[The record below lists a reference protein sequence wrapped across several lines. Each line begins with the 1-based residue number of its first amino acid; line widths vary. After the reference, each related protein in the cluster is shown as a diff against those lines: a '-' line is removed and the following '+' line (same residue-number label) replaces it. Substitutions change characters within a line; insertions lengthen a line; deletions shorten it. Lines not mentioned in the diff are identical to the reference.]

1 MLAPPTLEQMEA
13 FPGWELVSQGLA
25 DVSGGRI
32 TPLACLV
39 AIALPRLRRAGL
51 IDDSAGAQC
60 VAEPEKTLYRLLLCE
75 SDDAYGRYNAML
87 RRLIRFEHALDRAAY
102 RRDRAES

>member
-1 MLAPPTLEQMEA
+1 MLAPHTVEQMEA

-25 DVSGGRI
+25 DVSDRRI
-32 TPLACLV
+32 TLFACLV

-51 IDDSAGAQC
+51 IDDSDGARC
-60 VAEPEKTLYRLLLCE
+60 VEEPEKTLYRLLLCE

-102 RRDRAES
+102 RRDIVDS